1 MFVVYFFLNLKG
13 ELINLKCEC
22 ILNFKWNGM
31 DGYLNYINLYWLKCK
46 NGLRVEDIS
55 KMSIGD
61 IIFCWI
67 NNEIMKSY
75 EICVY

>member
-1 MFVVYFFLNLKG
+1 
-13 ELINLKCEC
+13 
-22 ILNFKWNGM
+22 M